1 MVYNEVARCR
11 STLPSIGIFTNV
23 RMCMNR
29 VTHFYAESH
38 IRDISPINETI
49 GLDLSTARTDW
60 NKEARRILKS
70 ELARRDLTYKQLL
83 KQLHEAGMAEETER
97 SIVNKV
103 SRGTFSFAF
112 FIMCMR
118 ALGAEQIDI
127 GPLPESRLKAERKD

>member
-1 MVYNEVARCR
+1 MHPDYAF
-11 STLPSIGIFTNV
+11 S
-23 RMCMNR
+23 
-29 VTHFYAESH
+29 AESR
-38 IRDISPINETI
+38 IRDLRPINETI
-49 GLDLSTARTDW
+49 GLDLSNARTDW

-83 KQLHEAGMAEETER
+83 KQLREAGVAEETER

-118 ALGAEQIDI
+118 ALGAEKVDI
-127 GPLPESRLKAERKD
+127 GPLPDARSKVERKA

>member
-1 MVYNEVARCR
+1 MVYNEAARYR
-11 STLPSIGIFTNV
+11 STLPSLGIFTNV
-23 RMCMNR
+23 KRCMHR
-29 VTHFYAESH
+29 ISHFATKSH
-38 IRDISPINETI
+38 IRDFRPINETI
-49 GLDLSTARTDW
+49 GLNFQTARTDW
-60 NKEARRILKS
+60 NNEARRILKA

-83 KQLHEAGMAEETER
+83 KQLHEAGMVEETER

-127 GPLPESRLKAERKD
+127 GPLPESRLKAERND